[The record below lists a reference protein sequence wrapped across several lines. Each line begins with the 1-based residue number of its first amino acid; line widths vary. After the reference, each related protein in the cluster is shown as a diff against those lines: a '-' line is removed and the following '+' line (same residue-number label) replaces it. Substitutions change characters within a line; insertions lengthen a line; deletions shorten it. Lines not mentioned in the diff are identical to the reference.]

1 MLYIR
6 ERVVDFRED
15 SIKYPREEEKSQERP
30 APATTRSV
38 YSQNSSKSQ
47 EGASRGLTSNVESTI
62 RMSNGMLHVHVCIS
76 CDWLYNMRSGN

>member
-38 YSQNSSKSQ
+38 YSQNSSKTQ
-47 EGASRGLTSNVESTI
+47 EGAS
-62 RMSNGMLHVHVCIS
+62 
-76 CDWLYNMRSGN
+76 

>member
-1 MLYIR
+1 MFIFKYYGFDWCLAMLYIR

-15 SIKYPREEEKSQERP
+15 SIKYPREEEKPQERP

-47 EGASRGLTSNVESTI
+47 EGGS
-62 RMSNGMLHVHVCIS
+62 
-76 CDWLYNMRSGN
+76 